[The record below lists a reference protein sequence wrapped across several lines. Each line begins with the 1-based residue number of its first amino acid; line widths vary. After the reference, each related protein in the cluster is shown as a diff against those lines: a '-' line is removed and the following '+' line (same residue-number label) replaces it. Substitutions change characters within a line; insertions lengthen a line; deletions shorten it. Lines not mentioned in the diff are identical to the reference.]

1 MNLRELDATIQRH
14 VSYNQQILLCVSMTT
29 EVAVSLAEQGDVQQV
44 VDASNLLLHCY
55 ENISR
60 SYWLK

>member
-29 EVAVSLAEQGDVQQV
+29 EVAVSLAEQGDVQEV
-44 VDASNLLLHCY
+44 ADPIIKLL
-55 ENISR
+55 
-60 SYWLK
+60 